1 MYTLVKKRN
10 KIKSDSILELYGYST
25 KINKCN
31 VVIYSQELIDILIKK
46 KFIPEFNKL
55 IKQVLVFLSE
65 DDDPDNAAFL
75 LDELSSLYNIY
86 LNKYEKYLSSK
97 EKRSIIK
104 NFHVLTNELKKM
116 ARNKKIA
123 PISKGRS
130 R

>member
-1 MYTLVKKRN
+1 MYTLVKKKN

-31 VVIYSQELIDILIKK
+31 VIIYNQELIDILIKK

-65 DDDPDNAAFL
+65 DDDPDNATYL
-75 LDELSSLYNIY
+75 LDELSSLYNVY
-86 LNKYEKYLSSK
+86 LNKYEKYLSVK

-116 ARNKKIA
+116 ARNKKLA
-123 PISKGRS
+123 PISKVRI